1 MCCQHVLQPTGQ
13 ENAPAII
20 LGIVFSALVYVLC
33 LIALLE
39 PLINNGSYVANE
51 KAAAAILGLGISGC
65 FVLVTPGW
73 SDWEAPLLLL
83 PSPYL
88 GVLFEAKTSA
98 LGGHCPLETS
108 NLNRSPQDTK
118 FYALISVPSAME
130 RQMMRA
136 VKKPELLGREA
147 GMV

>member
-1 MCCQHVLQPTGQ
+1 MFPSVDAPHSAGERLLILSGAATSWLCVASMYYSPRAQ

-98 LGGHCPLETS
+98 LVGVSSLLTVLYEG
-108 NLNRSPQDTK
+108 R
-118 FYALISVPSAME
+118 ALP
-130 RQMMRA
+130 
-136 VKKPELLGREA
+136 A
-147 GMV
+147 GNKQF